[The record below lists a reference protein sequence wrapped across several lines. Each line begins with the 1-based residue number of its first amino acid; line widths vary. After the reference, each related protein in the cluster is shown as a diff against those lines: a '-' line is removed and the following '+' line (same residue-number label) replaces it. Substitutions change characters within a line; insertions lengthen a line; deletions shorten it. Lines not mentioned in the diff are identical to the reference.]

1 MQFSLSSFPIPTFR
15 QNRGK
20 EIFGLPLLSLISLR
34 KSVNH
39 LVYVLSQLMLIF
51 RDQDARLERCLTDTY
66 YAPISNNSNRRYS
79 NRVYTVHMS
88 GDVYR
93 SYLQIPLAH
102 HARAL
107 RQTGVRMRL
116 DEVLDAEGRRV
127 VESAA
132 AARAAAFFLGG
143 EDRSRLRCSGY

>member
-51 RDQDARLERCLTDTY
+51 RDQDARLQGSAKRRACLL
-66 YAPISNNSNRRYS
+66 SYS
-79 NRVYTVHMS
+79 QAEPGRELTQPS
-88 GDVYR
+88 PR
-93 SYLQIPLAH
+93 LLAEPCITNC
-102 HARAL
+102 
-107 RQTGVRMRL
+107 Q
-116 DEVLDAEGRRV
+116 D
-127 VESAA
+127 
-132 AARAAAFFLGG
+132 
-143 EDRSRLRCSGY
+143 